1 MSRCLTMVH
10 SPTSHGGML
19 YRALVCALT
28 ATSLMACDAPDRVA
42 APDAALASVATLR
55 SRVEA
60 FVAAQGTHCND
71 AIGLS
76 CADNAFYGLGYIYGF
91 CTASCAS
98 AITADFGGVNRKWWD
113 ARSLGAFPG
122 AYSSTGTVKESVQAD
137 GRRRLIVDMRAE
149 NTFVALYDQNNAP
162 IVGADFFEYETIGSP
177 SYRPLTGSATLHADL
192 VLPLGYVGY
201 PDIIEAVA
209 DPTSGIVVNAVNTTA
224 QVDGLLRADRDGI
237 AAGTLVRVQ
246 GTSRSLVKLAAQ
258 GVPSRRLMAL
268 DYDATSRIEVRALR

>member
-1 MSRCLTMVH
+1 
-10 SPTSHGGML
+10 ML
-19 YRALVCALT
+19 ALSVA
-28 ATSLMACDAPDRVA
+28 ACDAPDRITGTSVSL
-42 APDAALASVATLR
+42 APASTPS
-55 SRVEA
+55 SRLGA
-60 FVAAQGTHCND
+60 FVAAQGTYCND
-71 AIGLS
+71 AVGLF

-91 CTASCAS
+91 CTANCAN
-98 AITADFGGVNRKWWD
+98 AMTADFGGVNRKWWD

-162 IVGADFFEYETIGSP
+162 IVGADFWEYETIGNP

-224 QVDGLLRADRDGI
+224 QVDGPLRAARNGI
-237 AAGTLVRVQ
+237 ASGTMVRVQ
-246 GTSRSLVKLAAQ
+246 GTSRSLLKLAAQ

-268 DYDATSRIEVRALR
+268 GYDATSRIEVRALR